1 VSRQARLDSP
11 GTHSRF
17 LANLSACNAQ
27 AGRAKKRALPQCRK
41 LLGLNPAV
49 PEIPKKSPQDLMR
62 ELTGID
68 ISRCPNC
75 KKGTMVIGEL

>member
-1 VSRQARLDSP
+1 MNSVMHVRHF
-11 GTHSRF
+11 GF
-17 LANLSACNAQ
+17 LANRTKKQ
-27 AGRAKKRALPQCRK
+27 ALARCRE

-49 PEIPKKSPQDLMR
+49 PEIPKKSPLDLML

-75 KKGTMVIGEL
+75 KQGTMVIVAELPKLRPWDSS